1 MKRILVAAFLL
12 LGSVPVLA
20 ADPPVTAGAAYELT
34 GFRSARFGMT
44 EQEVR
49 AAIGKDFGAKAGAV
63 KASDNLYEQTK
74 ILSLAV
80 PELLPKGGT
89 AEVNYTFGF
98 KSKRLIQ
105 VTLVWSKASDP
116 AITADMIT
124 ANGTLL
130 AGYFM
135 SAGYQPN
142 TIAQNKAAGN
152 GLVLFQG
159 SDAQGHTTVAL
170 LEGTV
175 TPGENGN
182 ASLTP
187 TQLTVRYIQDPRT
200 PDVYKLPPG
209 QF

>member
-12 LGSVPVLA
+12 LGSVPVMA
-20 ADPPVTAGAAYELT
+20 ADPPATAGAAYELT

-44 EQEVR
+44 EQELR
-49 AAIGKDFGAKAGAV
+49 AAIGKDFGAKASAL
-63 KASDNLYEQTK
+63 KAADNPLDQTK
-74 ILSLAV
+74 VLSLSV

-89 AEVNYTFGF
+89 AEVNYTLGF

-105 VTLVWSKASDP
+105 VTLIWSKASDP

-130 AGYFM
+130 ASYF
-135 SAGYQPN
+135 AGQGYQAN
-142 TIAQNKAAGN
+142 TLVQNKPSGN
-152 GLVLFQG
+152 GLILFQG
-159 SDAQGHTTVAL
+159 SDAQGRTTQAL
-170 LEGTV
+170 LEGTIAQ
-175 TPGENGN
+175 GENGN

-187 TQLTVRYIQDPRT
+187 TQLTVRYVQDPKT